1 MSLVN
6 MAQGQKTL
14 GGVFK
19 ERENNDDF
27 QASGLGS
34 QVDIKSLIEQIQQEE
49 YEVLGEKEGERKQ
62 GGRRRWLDQEAQQT
76 TRTENEPN
84 YTPEKACHKAT
95 FSLA

>member
-27 QASGLGS
+27 QASGLGN
-34 QVDIKSLIEQIQQEE
+34 QVDIKLLIEQIQQEV
-49 YEVLGEKEGERKQ
+49 YEVLGDKEGERKK
-62 GGRRRWLDQEAQQT
+62 GREEEIVRPRSPTNHQ
-76 TRTENEPN
+76 N
-84 YTPEKACHKAT
+84 
-95 FSLA
+95 